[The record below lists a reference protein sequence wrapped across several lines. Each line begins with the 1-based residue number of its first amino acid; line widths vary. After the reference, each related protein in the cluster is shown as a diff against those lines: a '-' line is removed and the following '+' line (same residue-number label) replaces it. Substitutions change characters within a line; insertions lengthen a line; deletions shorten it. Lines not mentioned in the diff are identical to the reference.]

1 MLTCAAEEMFKLPY
15 EFLLAFAL
23 ALIMSLALGKL
34 GIPLLHRLKF
44 GQVVRSDGPSSH
56 ATKRGTPTMGGVIFL
71 IPALLVT
78 WWWGGAVRLSFTMLV
93 VIAVFTLG
101 FALVGLADDALKVV
115 FRRSLGLLAR
125 QKLYWQT
132 VLTAA
137 AALVLYSVG
146 HSTVLVMPFVGWR
159 FELGLFYW
167 AFLLFIGLAFSN
179 AVNLT
184 DGIDGL
190 AGGTMMFAS
199 LAYVVIGLVTG
210 VLPVVIFSLALM
222 GGLLGFLYYN
232 RHPARVFMGDVGSL
246 GLGGAFVSMGVL
258 TGTELLLPII
268 GAVYVWSTFSVTLQV
283 AFFRLT
289 GGRRFFRMAP
299 FHHSLELRGWSE
311 RRIVLV
317 YYAASAVCA
326 LAGILGLA
334 GMGG

>member
-1 MLTCAAEEMFKLPY
+1 MFKLPY
-15 EFLLAFAL
+15 EYLLAFAL
-23 ALIMSLALGKL
+23 ALIISFIIGTI

-56 ATKRGTPTMGGVIFL
+56 ATKKGTPTMGGVIFL
-71 IPALLVT
+71 IPALAVT
-78 WWWGGAVRLSFTMLV
+78 WWWGVVLKHSFAALM
-93 VIAVFTLG
+93 VITVFTLG

-132 VLTAA
+132 ILTAA
-137 AALVLYSVG
+137 AALVLYHAG
-146 HSTVLVMPFVGWR
+146 HSTVLALPYVGWR
-159 FELGLFYW
+159 FDLGLFYW
-167 AFLLFIGLAFSN
+167 LFLLFIGLAFSN

-190 AGGTMMFAS
+190 AGGTMVSAS

-210 VLPVVIFSLALM
+210 VLEVVLFSLALM

-246 GLGGAFVSMGVL
+246 GLGGALVSMGVL
-258 TGTELLLPII
+258 TGTELLLPIV
-268 GAVYVWSTFSVTLQV
+268 GLVYVWSTFSVALQV
-283 AFFRLT
+283 AYFRLT

-299 FHHSLELRGWSE
+299 FHHSLELSGWSE
-311 RRIVLV
+311 NRIVLV
-317 YYAASAVCA
+317 YCVASAVA
-326 LAGILGLA
+326 GVAGIFGLA
-334 GMGG
+334 KMGG